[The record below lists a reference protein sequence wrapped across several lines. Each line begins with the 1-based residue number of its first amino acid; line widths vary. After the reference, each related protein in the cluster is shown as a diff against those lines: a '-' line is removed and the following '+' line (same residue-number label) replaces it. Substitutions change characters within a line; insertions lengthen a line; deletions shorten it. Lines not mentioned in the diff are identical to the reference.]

1 MSEEFDEL
9 KHPLLTVYR
18 EKGMYVVHSSH
29 NVPLPLPTTF
39 NSKRLALEWG
49 YICGYTHFRIQK
61 GKKKRKGKLGKLK
74 FTEVER
80 LTLEAI
86 EDFRDAI

>member
-9 KHPLLTVYR
+9 KHPLVTVYR
-18 EKGMYVVHSSH
+18 EKGMYVVHTSR

-61 GKKKRKGKLGKLK
+61 GRKKGKLK
-74 FTEVER
+74 FTKPKR
-80 LTLEAI
+80 LTLESI
-86 EDFRDAI
+86 EEHS